1 LCGNPAPHHL
11 RHTYA
16 SQALAAG
23 ESIYYV
29 QKQLGHAQ
37 IDVTV
42 RVYGSWLPAGSAETA
57 ARIEARALGVVTS
70 TVTSGAETG
79 SPAGGGRGVRR

>member
-1 LCGNPAPHHL
+1 MFCGHL

-29 QKQLGHAQ
+29 QRQLGHAQ
-37 IDVTV
+37 INLTV
-42 RVYGSWLPAGSAETA
+42 DLYGSWLPAGSAETA
-57 ARIEARALGVVTS
+57 ARIEARALGIVTPD
-70 TVTSGAETG
+70 VTSGAHRG
-79 SPAGGGRGVRR
+79 SPAGGGQGVKR